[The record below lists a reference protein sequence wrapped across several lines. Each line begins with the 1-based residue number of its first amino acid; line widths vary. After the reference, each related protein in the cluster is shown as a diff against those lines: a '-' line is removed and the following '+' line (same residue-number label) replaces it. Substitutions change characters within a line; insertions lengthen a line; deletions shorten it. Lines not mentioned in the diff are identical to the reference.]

1 MSKSHCPG
9 DNTSDF
15 CSYVSDRGESTARAI
30 SVVAI
35 FSSLLSC
42 MGSVLIVYVYLR
54 WPAVRSGSRAI
65 ITYLA
70 IADFVTG
77 FGYIMGS
84 SNYLQYTSYV
94 DVTAMPAS
102 TKVEL
107 CDNLFTPVCKI
118 QSFLTTSSSMMSF
131 LWTLILAIYLHTTVV
146 KNRIRL
152 AQQLVPL
159 YHVIAWGLPT
169 ILIFVM
175 LATDV
180 LGYSPVASANWC
192 FIGVNGDNT
201 LRIAMIMVGG
211 KFLEIITYVV
221 ALVLFVSTSIR
232 LRIQKDGA
240 LLLHQ
245 SQDQAKVAMIQQV
258 DRKLLFIP
266 IVFILLRIWGTLE
279 FIFTEVYSK
288 YFCTNSP
295 AFLGVLLALR
305 FLQAIGDGGQGWSN
319 AILYIFNSPNI
330 RNLLLKD
337 LTTCCS
343 RIANILNDCKNRMKD
358 KTKDY
363 EATTTSEYVRISVQ
377 DESHVDIG
385 SSEH

>member
-84 SNYLQYTSYV
+84 SNYLQYTSYG

-232 LRIQKDGA
+232 LRIQKDGT

-377 DESHVDIG
+377 DESHVDVG